1 MLRDLLGLSKE
12 PVELEISEA
21 AETLKTEKQSE
32 IDGAVKKA
40 DVIRSDVIEEFE
52 QLESNLEQFR
62 EFEDEKDRQVIN
74 DVVDNIVSD
83 RLEMIDDLDF
93 SEEPEELYNQLDKF
107 ITEFQS
113 LKRKE
118 AAVLEEAY
126 LQKKISKTVGGLE
139 DQRQRLSEFLE
150 TDYRVVTNYNQI
162 KQILQTREKILD
174 EIDELEDQIKNWK

>member
-1 MLRDLLGLSKE
+1 
-12 PVELEISEA
+12 
-21 AETLKTEKQSE
+21 
-32 IDGAVKKA
+32 
-40 DVIRSDVIEEFE
+40 
-52 QLESNLEQFR
+52 
-62 EFEDEKDRQVIN
+62 
-74 DVVDNIVSD
+74 
-83 RLEMIDDLDF
+83 MIDDLDF

-162 KQILQTREKILD
+162 KQILQTREKIFRRD
-174 EIDELEDQIKNWK
+174 R